1 MGGVLIMNWLY
12 IYEQYRDYG
21 MTHENARLNTLDDAE
36 CYGVS
41 ASQRIRLSYYIN
53 KLKGI

>member
-1 MGGVLIMNWLY
+1 MNWLY

-21 MTHENARLNTLDDAE
+21 MGHENARLNTLDDAAA
-36 CYGVS
+36 YGVS

-53 KLKGI
+53 KLKGV